1 LIEIW
6 ETFLMQ
12 LDAEEDGHAFYKP
25 PIEPSAR
32 SAADRQHSGE
42 AAEQSQAAAVV
53 TAQEHS
59 D

>member
-1 LIEIW
+1 
-6 ETFLMQ
+6 MQ